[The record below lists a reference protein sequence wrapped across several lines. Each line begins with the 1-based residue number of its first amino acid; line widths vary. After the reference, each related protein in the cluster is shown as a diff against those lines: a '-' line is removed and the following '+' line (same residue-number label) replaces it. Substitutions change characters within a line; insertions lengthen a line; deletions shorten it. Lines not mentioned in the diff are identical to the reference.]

1 MSDTPPRV
9 GALRQRGFSLV
20 AAIFLL
26 VILAM
31 LGAFMVTLST
41 TQNIT
46 SAQDYQGS
54 QAFRAAR
61 SGIEWAAAR
70 ICYGAGVANPAY
82 PATTT
87 CPTMPLTDCSA
98 VSATLVIGNYS
109 VTVACTLNSYDEG
122 RDSLGVVITRNIF
135 WLESTA
141 KTASLPGSI
150 GYIERVVNSFVE
162 F

>member
-1 MSDTPPRV
+1 MKTSASV
-9 GALRQRGFSLV
+9 VRQRGFSLV
-20 AAIFLL
+20 TAIFLL

-31 LGAFMVTLST
+31 LGAFMIKLST

-61 SGIEWAAAR
+61 AGMEWGLAS
-70 ICYGAGVANPAY
+70 IKTLGTCP
-82 PATTT
+82 PTATTT
-87 CPTMPLTDCSA
+87 MALGS
-98 VSATLVIGNYS
+98 YS
-109 VTVACTLNSYDEG
+109 VAVTYKCNPYDEG
-122 RDSLGVVITRNIF
+122 GNTRNIF

-141 KTASLPGSI
+141 ITGGSVGSI
-150 GYIERVVNSFVE
+150 GYIERTVNAFVE